1 MSDANLEKDLNATGD
16 VFKYLHGSMKV
27 RVMGGGIGDLS
38 IYSILLQREMLSVF
52 IVPHFI
58 V

>member
-38 IYSILLQREMLSVF
+38 IYSCCKERCYQFSLFLTL
-52 IVPHFI
+52 
-58 V
+58 